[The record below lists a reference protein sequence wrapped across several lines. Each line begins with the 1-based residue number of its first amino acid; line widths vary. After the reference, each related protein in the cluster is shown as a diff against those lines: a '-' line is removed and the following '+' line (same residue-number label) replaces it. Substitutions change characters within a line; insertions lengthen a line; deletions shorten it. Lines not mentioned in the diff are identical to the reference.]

1 MKSREQLEQLRK
13 ATLEKVELEL
23 EEYKMRIAV
32 CMGTC
37 GIASGGDDMY
47 ETFLKLKEDMNLTE
61 LDVIKTG
68 CIGVCKFDPIV
79 EVYKAGE
86 KKVTYIEIDNDIAK
100 NLFEEHIVNG
110 NILYEYTIGKYFE
123 GEDA

>member
-23 EEYKMRIAV
+23 EDYKMRIAV

-37 GIASGGDDMY
+37 GIASGGDDVY
-47 ETFLKLKEDMNLTE
+47 ETFLKLKEDMNLKE

-86 KKVTYIEIDNDIAK
+86 KKVTYIEIDNEIAK
-100 NLFEEHIVNG
+100 NLFEEHIVKG